1 MRIQVYQWK
10 GRWKT

>member
-1 MRIQVYQWK
+1 MRIQVYQWE

>member
-1 MRIQVYQWK
+1 MRIQVYRWK